1 MNDGNKIWSVIPVKR
16 FADAKR
22 RLSPVLDGEE
32 RAALA
37 RLMFEDVLDVLL
49 QSKAVLGGVAV
60 VTSDKNAASL
70 ARSRGAT
77 VVFDRDDNGI
87 NAAVR
92 LTIGQIA
99 GEDDGIIVV
108 PSDIPQLTP
117 LAIAA
122 AVQAVALPRTVAI
135 AAAADDGGT
144 NLLGCRPAR
153 AIPLRFGRH
162 SFERHCRAAT
172 RAGLTVQA
180 QALHL
185 PELLLDIDRPED
197 LHRFLALESRTR
209 THEFLSRLGIRRRLE
224 RREDIPRPAVDCIA
238 AGASS

>member
-1 MNDGNKIWSVIPVKR
+1 MNDGNRIWSVIPVKR
-16 FADAKR
+16 FAVAKR

-49 QSKAVLGGVAV
+49 KTKAVLGGVAV
-60 VTSDKNAASL
+60 VTSDKNAATL

-77 VVFDRDDNGI
+77 VVLDSDDNGI

-92 LTIGQIA
+92 LTIEQIA

-117 LAIAA
+117 LVIAA
-122 AVQAVALPRTVAI
+122 AVQAVASPRTIAI

-172 RAGLTVQA
+172 RVGLTV

-185 PELLLDIDRPED
+185 PELLFDIDRPED
-197 LHRFLALESRTR
+197 LRRFVALGSRTR
-209 THEFLSRLGIRRRLE
+209 THEFLSRPGIRDGLE
-224 RREDIPRPAVDCIA
+224 RREDILRPAVDCIA

>member
-1 MNDGNKIWSVIPVKR
+1 MNDRNKIWSVIPVKR
-16 FADAKR
+16 FAVAKR
-22 RLSPVLDGEE
+22 RLSPVLDVEE

-60 VTSDKNAASL
+60 VTSDKNAAAL

-77 VVFDRDDNGI
+77 IVLDRDDNGI

-92 LTIGQIA
+92 LTIRKIA
-99 GEDDGIIVV
+99 SEDDGIIVV

-122 AVQAVALPRTVAI
+122 AVQAVASPRTMAI

-172 RAGLTVQA
+172 RAGLTV

>member
-1 MNDGNKIWSVIPVKR
+1 MNNGNRIWSVIPVKR
-16 FADAKR
+16 FAVAKR

-32 RAALA
+32 RAVLA

-49 QSKAVLGGVAV
+49 QSKAVVGGVAV

-70 ARSRGAT
+70 ARSRGAM
-77 VVFDRDDNGI
+77 VVLDRDDNGI

-92 LTIGQIA
+92 LTIEQIA
-99 GEDDGIIVV
+99 GEDEGIIVV

-122 AVQAVALPRTVAI
+122 AVQAVASPRTMAI

-144 NLLGCRPAR
+144 NLLGCRPAQ

-180 QALHL
+180 LHL

-197 LHRFLALESRTR
+197 LRRFLALESRTR
-209 THEFLSRLGIRRRLE
+209 THEFLFRLGIRDGLE
-224 RREDIPRPAVDCIA
+224 RREDISRPAVDCIA

>member
-1 MNDGNKIWSVIPVKR
+1 MNDGNKIWSVVRVKR
-16 FADAKR
+16 FVDANL
-22 RLSPVLDGEE
+22 RLRPVLDREE

-70 ARSRGAT
+70 ARRRGAT
-77 VVFDRDDNGI
+77 VVLDRDDNGI

-92 LTIGQIA
+92 LAIGQIA
-99 GEDDGIIVV
+99 EKDDGIIVV
-108 PSDIPQLTP
+108 PSDIPQVTP

-122 AVQAVALPRTVAI
+122 AVQAVASPRTMAI

-172 RAGLTVQA
+172 RAGLTVK
-180 QALHL
+180 ALQL
-185 PELLLDIDRPED
+185 PEFLLDIDRPED
-197 LHRFLALESRTR
+197 LRRFLALESRTR
-209 THEFLSRLGIRRRLE
+209 THEFLSRLGIRDGLE

-238 AGASS
+238 EGASS

>member
-1 MNDGNKIWSVIPVKR
+1 MNDGNRIWSVIPVKR
-16 FADAKR
+16 FAVAKR
-22 RLSPVLDGEE
+22 RLSPVLNGEE

-49 QSKAVLGGVAV
+49 QTKAVLGGVAV
-60 VTSDKNAASL
+60 VTSDKNAATL

-77 VVFDRDDNGI
+77 VVLDSDDNGI
-87 NAAVR
+87 NAAVH
-92 LTIGQIA
+92 LTIEQIA

-117 LAIAA
+117 LVIAA
-122 AVQAVALPRTVAI
+122 AVQAVASPRTMAI

-180 QALHL
+180 LQL
-185 PELLLDIDRPED
+185 PELLFDIDRPED
-197 LHRFLALESRTR
+197 LRRFVALGSRTR
-209 THEFLSRLGIRRRLE
+209 THEFLSRPGIRDGLE
-224 RREDIPRPAVDCIA
+224 RREDILPPAVDRIA

>member
-77 VVFDRDDNGI
+77 VVLDRDDNGI
-87 NAAVR
+87 NVAVR
-92 LTIGQIA
+92 LTIGKIA
-99 GEDDGIIVV
+99 SEDDGIIVV

-153 AIPLRFGRH
+153 VIPLRFGRH

-172 RAGLTVQA
+172 RAGLTV

>member
-1 MNDGNKIWSVIPVKR
+1 MNYGNKIWSVIPVKR
-16 FADAKR
+16 FAVAKR
-22 RLSPVLDGEE
+22 RLSPVLDAEE
-32 RAALA
+32 RAVLA

-77 VVFDRDDNGI
+77 VVLDLDDNGI

-117 LAIAA
+117 LAIAV
-122 AVQAVALPRTVAI
+122 AVQAVASPRTMAI
-135 AAAADDGGT
+135 AAAALDGGT
-144 NLLGCRPAR
+144 NLLACLPAR

-180 QALHL
+180 LHL
-185 PELLLDIDRPED
+185 PKLLLDIDRPAD
-197 LHRFLALESRTR
+197 LRRFLALESRTR
-209 THEFLSRLGIRRRLE
+209 AHEFLSRRGIRGGLE

-238 AGASS
+238 AGVSS

>member
-1 MNDGNKIWSVIPVKR
+1 MNDGNRTWFVIPVKR
-16 FADAKR
+16 FAVAKR

-60 VTSDKNAASL
+60 VTSDKNATSL
-70 ARSRGAT
+70 ARSRGAA
-77 VVFDRDDNGI
+77 VVLDRDDNGI

-92 LTIGQIA
+92 LTIEKIV

-117 LAIAA
+117 PAIAA
-122 AVQAVALPRTVAI
+122 AMQAVASPGTMAI

-144 NLLGCRPAR
+144 NLLGCRLAR

-180 QALHL
+180 LHL
-185 PELLLDIDRPED
+185 PELLLDIDRPEN
-197 LHRFLALESRTR
+197 LRSFVALESRTR
-209 THEFLSRLGIRRRLE
+209 TQEFLSRLGIRHRLD
-224 RREDIPRPAVDCIA
+224 RREDSLRPAVDCIA
-238 AGASS
+238 AEASS

>member
-1 MNDGNKIWSVIPVKR
+1 MNDGNRIWSVIPVKR
-16 FADAKR
+16 FAVAKR
-22 RLSPVLDGEE
+22 RLSPVLDGEK

-37 RLMFEDVLDVLL
+37 RLMLEDVLDVLL
-49 QSKAVLGGVAV
+49 QSKAVLEGVAV
-60 VTSDKNAASL
+60 VTSDKDAATL
-70 ARSRGAT
+70 ARSCGAT
-77 VVFDRDDNGI
+77 VVLDSDDNGI

-117 LAIAA
+117 LVIAA
-122 AVQAVALPRTVAI
+122 AVQAVASPRTMTI

-180 QALHL
+180 LHL

-197 LHRFLALESRTR
+197 LRRFVALGSRTR
-209 THEFLSRLGIRRRLE
+209 THEFLSRPGIRDGLE
-224 RREDIPRPAVDCIA
+224 RWEDALRPAVDCIA
-238 AGASS
+238 AGVSS

>member
-1 MNDGNKIWSVIPVKR
+1 M
-16 FADAKR
+16 
-22 RLSPVLDGEE
+22 LDGEE

-60 VTSDKNAASL
+60 ATSDKNAATL

-77 VVFDRDDNGI
+77 VVLDRDDNGI

-92 LTIGQIA
+92 LAIGQIA
-99 GEDDGIIVV
+99 GEDDGIVVV

-122 AVQAVALPRTVAI
+122 AVQAVASPRTMAI

-144 NLLGCRPAR
+144 NLLACRPAG

-180 QALHL
+180 LHL

-197 LHRFLALESRTR
+197 LRRFVALESRTR
-209 THEFLSRLGIRRRLE
+209 THEFLSRPGIRGRLE

-238 AGASS
+238 AEASS

>member
-1 MNDGNKIWSVIPVKR
+1 MNDGNRIWSIVPVKR
-16 FADAKR
+16 FAVAKS

-37 RLMFEDVLDVLL
+37 RLMFEDVLDALL
-49 QSKAVLGGVAV
+49 QSNAVLGGVAV
-60 VTSDKNAASL
+60 VTSDNTAATL

-77 VVFDRDDNGI
+77 VVLDRDDNGI
-87 NAAVR
+87 NGAVR
-92 LTIGQIA
+92 LAIGQIA

-122 AVQAVALPRTVAI
+122 VVQAVALPRTMAI

-144 NLLGCRPAR
+144 NLLAGRPAG
-153 AIPLRFGRH
+153 AIPLRFGRR
-162 SFERHCRAAT
+162 SFERHYRAAT
-172 RAGLTVQA
+172 RAGLTVQT
-180 QALHL
+180 LHL

-197 LHRFLALESRTR
+197 LRRFVALESRTR
-209 THEFLSRLGIRRRLE
+209 THEFLSWPGIRGRLE
-224 RREDIPRPAVDCIA
+224 RREGIPRPAVDCIA

>member
-1 MNDGNKIWSVIPVKR
+1 MNYGNKIWSVIPVKR
-16 FADAKR
+16 FVDAKR

-49 QSKAVLGGVAV
+49 QSKAMLGGVAV
-60 VTSDKNAASL
+60 VTSDKNAATL
-70 ARSRGAT
+70 ACSRGAT
-77 VVFDRDDNGI
+77 VVLDRDDNGI
-87 NAAVR
+87 NAAVH
-92 LTIGQIA
+92 LTIKQIA

-122 AVQAVALPRTVAI
+122 AVQAVASPRTIAI
-135 AAAADDGGT
+135 AAAAHDGGT
-144 NLLGCRPAR
+144 NLLGCRRAR
-153 AIPLRFGRH
+153 TIPLRFGRH

-172 RAGLTVQA
+172 RAGLTVQT
-180 QALHL
+180 LHL

-197 LHRFLALESRTR
+197 LRRFLALESRTR
-209 THEFLSRLGIRRRLE
+209 THEFLSRPSIRGGLE
-224 RREDIPRPAVDCIA
+224 RREDFPRPAVDCIA
-238 AGASS
+238 TGASS

>member
-1 MNDGNKIWSVIPVKR
+1 MNDGNRIWSVIPVKR
-16 FADAKR
+16 FAVAKR

-60 VTSDKNAASL
+60 VTSDKNAATL

-77 VVFDRDDNGI
+77 VVLDSDDNGI
-87 NAAVR
+87 NAAVH
-92 LTIGQIA
+92 LTIEQIV

-117 LAIAA
+117 LVIAA
-122 AVQAVALPRTVAI
+122 AVQAVASPRTMAI

-172 RAGLTVQA
+172 RAGLTVQTL
-180 QALHL
+180 QL
-185 PELLLDIDRPED
+185 PELLFDIDRPED
-197 LHRFLALESRTR
+197 LRRFVALGSRTR
-209 THEFLSRLGIRRRLE
+209 THEFLSRPGIRDGLE
-224 RREDIPRPAVDCIA
+224 RRGDILRPAVDRIA